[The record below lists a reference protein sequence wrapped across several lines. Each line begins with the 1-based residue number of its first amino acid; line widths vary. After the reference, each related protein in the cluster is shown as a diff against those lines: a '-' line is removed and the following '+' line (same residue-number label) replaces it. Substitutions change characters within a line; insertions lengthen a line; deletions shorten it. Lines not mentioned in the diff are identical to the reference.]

1 MLGAAT
7 NSYGLFSDD
16 RTAHDHAEAAA
27 RSPRVAAHG
36 FAAVRRVGHGVV
48 RTFLNSVEDAEVRD
62 AIVKH
67 LAAVAA
73 EYAESAEPEAAEPV
87 AEEPTPK
94 AQKGKGKGKRE
105 PKRKAKVPIHL

>member
-1 MLGAAT
+1 MIVRNMAMPKPLDPPGYA
-7 NSYGLFSDD
+7 G
-16 RTAHDHAEAAA
+16 
-27 RSPRVAAHG
+27 RSAWPRCGSAG
-36 FAAVRRVGHGVV
+36 RHGVV
-48 RTFLNSVEDAEVRD
+48 RTVLNSVEDAEVRD